1 MGTRR
6 AELCHCLVRVGRSTS
21 NLGLEERG
29 RAGPQGHT
37 CEGAGGLARDNSH
50 PGATFGPDHTLL
62 PLSCLLLS
70 PRANAFLHLWALKG
84 QNRLRKITDT
94 YAGPRKDSSRLCE
107 VVSLKKLC
115 LSGFSRGPAISSTE
129 ISRKSSEP
137 SEYGMWQA
145 WFMVVNSQ

>member
-1 MGTRR
+1 MKAQGALPGTTVIPVPR
-6 AELCHCLVRVGRSTS
+6 
-21 NLGLEERG
+21 LGQT
-29 RAGPQGHT
+29 AP
-37 CEGAGGLARDNSH
+37 S
-50 PGATFGPDHTLL
+50 F

-107 VVSLKKLC
+107 VVSLKELC